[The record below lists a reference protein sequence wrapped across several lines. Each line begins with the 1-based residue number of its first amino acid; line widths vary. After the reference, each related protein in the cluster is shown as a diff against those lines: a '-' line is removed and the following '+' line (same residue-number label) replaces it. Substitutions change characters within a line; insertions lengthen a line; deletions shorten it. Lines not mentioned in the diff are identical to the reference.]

1 MTGASSLGPIPA
13 LGFRLVRQAVRS
25 ATTAPVVWKT
35 LLLATLALLLS
46 ACGSSHHATAPDDTG
61 PAVEA
66 AVRLCDPGDGS
77 SLARAR
83 ECYQRRLL
91 ALVSAGGEPATELPQ
106 VDAAVEREG
115 GYLADNC
122 HILMH
127 WVGRNY
133 ALEHHVT
140 LGTLQRYLPRTND
153 PGCSAGFAHGLISA
167 LGSSISRLDPR
178 SVAAACAR
186 SATRYQ
192 AYSCVHGLGHAYM
205 RAYNEELPLALRMC
219 GRLPRADVVD
229 CAQGAFHDYW
239 FAATGTDGLF
249 PRGRTASPRVL
260 CGRQAQRFVRACWY
274 RAFMESPPNRALNTP
289 ADLAAVCSGLRSL
302 QREGCITGASAIFNS
317 GLPDR
322 QVTGCASLAPTDRV
336 ACARGVAT
344 QDLTARPL
352 GAKVHLVALCDRF
365 GRQRSGCVAW
375 LAKALNVDT
384 DGAFRAAGCPGLP
397 VRDRA
402 ACRAGAAS
410 WRGPLETFS

>member
-1 MTGASSLGPIPA
+1 LLVGAA
-13 LGFRLVRQAVRS
+13 
-25 ATTAPVVWKT
+25 
-35 LLLATLALLLS
+35 ALLLT
-46 ACGSSHHATAPDDTG
+46 ACGASHAPRTADTVG
-61 PAVEA
+61 PGVAA

-77 SLARAR
+77 SVDRAR

-91 ALVSAGGEPATELPQ
+91 ALVSAGGEPATELPR
-106 VDAAVEREG
+106 VDSAVEREG
-115 GYLADNC
+115 GFLAENC

-133 ALEHHVT
+133 ALDYHVS

-219 GRLPRADVVD
+219 ARLPRADVVD

-249 PRGRTASPRVL
+249 SRGRQVSARVL
-260 CGRQAQRFVRACWY
+260 CGRQAARFVRACWY
-274 RAFMESPPNRALNTP
+274 RAFMESPPGHALNTP
-289 ADLAAVCSGLRSL
+289 ADLAAVCSALRSL
-302 QREGCITGASAIFNS
+302 QREGCITGVSAIFNS
-317 GLPDR
+317 GRADR
-322 QVTGCASLAPTDRV
+322 QVAGCALLAPPDRI
-336 ACARGVAT
+336 ACTRGVAT
-344 QDLTARPL
+344 QDLIAKPL
-352 GAKVHLVALCDRF
+352 TAKVRLVALCDRF
-365 GRQRSGCVAW
+365 GRQRAGCVAW

-384 DGAFRAAGCPGLP
+384 DGAFRAAGCPGLAL
-397 VRDRA
+397 RDRA
-402 ACRAGAAS
+402 PCRAGAAS

>member
-1 MTGASSLGPIPA
+1 V
-13 LGFRLVRQAVRS
+13 F
-25 ATTAPVVWKT
+25 
-35 LLLATLALLLS
+35 LAAAALLLS
-46 ACGSSHHATAPDDTG
+46 ACGASHHAGDADT
-61 PAVEA
+61 PAA
-66 AVRLCDPGDGS
+66 AVDAVVRLCDPGDGS
-77 SLARAR
+77 SIARAR

-91 ALVSAGGEPATELPQ
+91 ALVSGGGAPATELPQ
-106 VDAAVEREG
+106 VDAAVERAG
-115 GYLADNC
+115 GYLAENC

-133 ALEHHVT
+133 AVEHHVS

-167 LGSSISRLDPR
+167 LGSSIRRLDPR

-219 GRLPRADVVD
+219 GRLPRGDVVD

-249 PRGRTASPRVL
+249 PRGGPASARVL
-260 CGRQAQRFVRACWY
+260 CGRQAPRFVRACWY
-274 RAFMESPPNRALNTP
+274 RAFMESPPSRPLNTP

-302 QREGCITGASAIFNS
+302 QRAGCITGASAIFDS
-317 GLPDR
+317 GRPER
-322 QVTGCASLAPTDRV
+322 QAVGCATLAPADRV
-336 ACARGVAT
+336 PCARGVAT
-344 QDLTARPL
+344 QDLTAKPL
-352 GAKVHLVALCDRF
+352 VAKVRLVALCDRF
-365 GRQRSGCVAW
+365 GARRSGCVAW

-384 DGAFRAAGCPGLP
+384 NGAFGSEGCPRLP
-397 VRDRA
+397 ARDRA
-402 ACRAGAAS
+402 ACRAGAAG

>member
-1 MTGASSLGPIPA
+1 VGRVL
-13 LGFRLVRQAVRS
+13 F
-25 ATTAPVVWKT
+25 
-35 LLLATLALLLS
+35 LAAAALLLS
-46 ACGSSHHATAPDDTG
+46 ACGAAHHGAAADG
-61 PAVEA
+61 PGPGVEA

-91 ALVSAGGEPATELPQ
+91 ALVSAGDEPATELPQ
-106 VDAAVEREG
+106 VDTVVEREG
-115 GYLADNC
+115 GFLAENC

-133 ALEHHVT
+133 ALEHHVS

-167 LGSSISRLDPR
+167 LGSSIKRLDPG

-219 GRLPRADVVD
+219 ARLPRADVVD

-239 FAATGTDGLF
+239 FAATGTDNLF
-249 PRGRTASPRVL
+249 PPGGPASPRVL
-260 CGRQAQRFVRACWY
+260 CGRQAPRFVRACWY
-274 RAFMESPPNRALNTP
+274 RAFMESPPSRALNTP
-289 ADLAAVCSGLRSL
+289 VDLTAVCSGLSSL
-302 QREGCITGASAIFNS
+302 QRAGCITGASAIFDS
-317 GLPDR
+317 GRPER
-322 QVTGCASLAPTDRV
+322 QVAGCATLPPADRI

-344 QDLTARPL
+344 QDLTAKPL
-352 GAKVHLVALCDRF
+352 AAKVRLVALCDRF
-365 GRQRSGCVAW
+365 GRQRSACVAW

-384 DGAFRAAGCPGLP
+384 NGAFRGAGCPQLP
-397 VRDRA
+397 LRDRRP
-402 ACRAGAAS
+402 CRAGAAG
-410 WRGPLETFS
+410 WRGALETFS

>member
-1 MTGASSLGPIPA
+1 MRWA
-13 LGFRLVRQAVRS
+13 L
-25 ATTAPVVWKT
+25 VWSGKPYDRVALSRV
-35 LLLATLALLLS
+35 LLLAAAALLLS
-46 ACGSSHHATAPDDTG
+46 ACGAQRTPATDETE

-77 SLARAR
+77 SVARAR

-91 ALVSAGGEPATELPQ
+91 ALVADAGAPATELPR
-106 VDAAVEREG
+106 VDAVVEREG
-115 GYLADNC
+115 GFLAENC

-133 ALEHHVT
+133 ALAHRIT
-140 LGTLQRYLPRTND
+140 LGTLQRFLPRTND

-167 LGSSISRLDPR
+167 LGSSIRSLSPQ

-205 RAYNEELPLALRMC
+205 RAYNEQLPLALRMC

-249 PRGRTASPRVL
+249 PRGRRPSPRAL
-260 CGRQAQRFVRACWY
+260 CARQPQRFVRACWY
-274 RAFMESPPNRALNTP
+274 RAFMESPPGRALNVP
-289 ADLAAVCSGLRSL
+289 ADLAAVCAGLRSL
-302 QREGCITGASAIFNS
+302 QRAGCITGASAIFNS
-317 GLPDR
+317 GRPDR
-322 QVTGCASLAPTDRV
+322 QVTGCAELAASDRI

-344 QDLTARPL
+344 QSVTAKPL
-352 GAKVHLVALCDRF
+352 KAKVRLVALCDRF

-384 DGAFRAAGCPGLP
+384 DGSFAAAGCPRLP
-397 VRDRA
+397 GGDRA
-402 ACRAGAAS
+402 ACRTGAAS

>member
-1 MTGASSLGPIPA
+1 LSRAVLLAAATLLVSSCGASHRAS
-13 LGFRLVRQAVRS
+13 QAE
-25 ATTAPVVWKT
+25 T
-35 LLLATLALLLS
+35 
-46 ACGSSHHATAPDDTG
+46 TG

-91 ALVSAGGEPATELPQ
+91 ALVSAGAAASDLPQ
-106 VDAAVEREG
+106 VDTAVEREG
-115 GYLADNC
+115 GFLAENC
-122 HILMH
+122 HVLMH
-127 WVGRNY
+127 WVGRHY
-133 ALEHHVT
+133 ALEHHVS

-167 LGSSISRLDPR
+167 LGSSISRLNPQ

-219 GRLPRADVVD
+219 ARLPRTDVVD

-249 PRGRTASPRVL
+249 PQGRKTARVL
-260 CGRQAQRFVRACWY
+260 CGRQPERFVRACWY
-274 RAFMESPPNRALNTP
+274 RAFMESPPGRALNAP
-289 ADLAAVCSGLRSL
+289 ADLAAVCAGLRAL
-302 QREGCITGASAIFNS
+302 QRAGCITGASAIFNS
-317 GLPDR
+317 GRPDR
-322 QVTGCASLAPTDRV
+322 QVAGCATLATRDRV
-336 ACARGVAT
+336 PCARGVAT

-352 GAKVHLVALCDRF
+352 AAKVHLVALCDRF

-384 DGAFRAAGCPGLP
+384 DGAFRAAGCAALP
-397 VRDRA
+397 AADRA